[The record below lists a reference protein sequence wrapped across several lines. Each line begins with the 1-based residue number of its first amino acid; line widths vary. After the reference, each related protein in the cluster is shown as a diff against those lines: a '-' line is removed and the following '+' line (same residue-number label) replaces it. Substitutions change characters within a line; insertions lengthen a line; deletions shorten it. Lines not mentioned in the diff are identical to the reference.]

1 MTDSILRTIEPILTS
16 SGALVE
22 RREDGALEVLASPEV
37 SAALETPEHTTLY
50 ADPSK
55 APAGST
61 VLTYSPEL
69 WERLSALLNSRGR
82 FAQCVLKHLYLK
94 RGGIAAAAESVFSV
108 LNGIGSVEDYQEEFI
123 SFLLCNFRYTALSD
137 ERKEG
142 VVTIA
147 VNERSG
153 VPATDLSMVLT
164 SLIASSES
172 GHLPVQR
179 RPLGEIYRVACR
191 GAQQAV
197 ERELALF
204 QRGLV
209 RRLQRDVQRLREY
222 HGTIIAEIEKKIHRR
237 KLESSDKEVE
247 LKRVEATHL
256 ELKRKIL
263 DQRERYAME
272 VRVYLISAVRI
283 FLPALVVRY
292 RVQRRQ
298 LARDITLL
306 WNPVRKGFD
315 EIECE
320 GCATAL
326 RSFSLCDERLHLL
339 CVDCFRCTHCAKV
352 TCAACNPKRC
362 PKCGSARSVRSS
374 GE

>member
-1 MTDSILRTIEPILTS
+1 MTDSILQTIEPILTS

-22 RREDGALEVLASPEV
+22 RREDGALEVIASPEV
-37 SAALETPEHTTLY
+37 SAALEIPEHTTLY
-50 ADPSK
+50 ADPLT
-55 APAGST
+55 APENST
-61 VLTYSPEL
+61 VMTYSPEL
-69 WERLSALLNSRGR
+69 WERLSALLDSRGR
-82 FAQCVLKHLYLK
+82 FAQCMLKHLYLK
-94 RGGIAAAAESVFSV
+94 RGGVAAAAESAFSV
-108 LNGIGSVEDYQEEFI
+108 LNGIGSVEDYREEFI
-123 SFLLCNFRYTALSD
+123 SFLLCHFRYTALSD

-153 VPATDLSMVLT
+153 VSATDLSMVLT
-164 SLIASSES
+164 SLITSSES
-172 GHLPVQR
+172 GHVPVQR
-179 RPLGEIYRVACR
+179 RPLSEVYRVACR
-191 GAQQAV
+191 SAQQAV
-197 ERELALF
+197 ESELALF

-222 HGTIIAEIEKKIHRR
+222 YGTIIAEIEKKIYRR
-237 KLESSDKEVE
+237 KLEGSDKETE
-247 LKRVEATHL
+247 LKRIEATRL
-256 ELKRKIL
+256 ELERKIL

-272 VRVYLISAVRI
+272 VRVHLISALRI

-298 LARDITLL
+298 LSREIALL

-315 EIECE
+315 EIVCE
-320 GCATAL
+320 GCAAPL

-339 CVDCFRCTHCAKV
+339 CAECFRCAHCAKV
-352 TCAACNPKRC
+352 ACAACHSKRC
-362 PKCGSARSVRSS
+362 PKCGSPRSVRPS